1 MERKQLLLS
10 PAEQLRLLNE
20 VPEVIPDLEE
30 FDPAAEDSY
39 NDEKHGDKGSLGTIP
54 TYKTLDENM
63 DAKGYLMCVAD
74 AAEIMELMDKGEI
87 EQIPEDTNEKKTSS
101 EPECKAWH
109 CLGPL
114 GERPGPFS
122 PALLKIWSELNLG
135 ASRYKV
141 WKVGHSPEEAIPL
154 GDALCQLFPEK
165 LKKNLNSI

>member
-1 MERKQLLLS
+1 MFYVDRF
-10 PAEQLRLLNE
+10 NE
-20 VPEVIPDLEE
+20 
-30 FDPAAEDSY
+30 Y
-39 NDEKHGDKGSLGTIP
+39 RSLIQH
-54 TYKTLDENM
+54 LISF
-63 DAKGYLMCVAD
+63 
-74 AAEIMELMDKGEI
+74 AEIMELMDKGEI

-165 LKKNLNSI
+165 LKKNLNSIWLPDVRIVIDLGVSCSIQLFKCWFDAHTLSQT